1 MGKIFDWAKNNKL
14 LIIISAVAVYLFLNN
29 LNFNNIQPLRNVSY
43 DASGFG
49 GMVEKT
55 SIGRV
60 GRPSPIYNEAA
71 PQLDVSDRK
80 VVTESTMSLLVKNV
94 RQALVDIQ
102 DQTESLGGYMVNT
115 YLSSPEEAD
124 SGRIIIRVPSDNLKS
139 MLSYLRNL
147 PVRVVSENISGR
159 DVTDQYVD
167 VEARLE
173 TLNKTK
179 AIYEGLLDQATD
191 FDDIMRAQQMI
202 LQVQDQIDRYKG
214 QLQYLDAT
222 SGAPKITVYLATDE
236 LELPFSLGKPWRP
249 SVVFKYATRSLIL
262 TLRDVGSIVIWIGV
276 YSVIWIPALIIII
289 VVKKKILKR
298 KVQQPQQ

>member
-191 FDDIMRAQQMI
+191 FDDIIRAQQMI

-236 LELPFSLGKPWRP
+236 LELPFSPGKPWRP